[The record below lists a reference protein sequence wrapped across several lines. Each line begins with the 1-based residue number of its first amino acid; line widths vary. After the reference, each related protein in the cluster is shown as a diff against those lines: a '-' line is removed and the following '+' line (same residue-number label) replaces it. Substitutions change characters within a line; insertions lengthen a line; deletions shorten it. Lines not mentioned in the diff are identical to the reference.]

1 MHKHAVP
8 VRVMGS
14 PEEKDLPDGTSNSA
28 TVARADVDVGAIL
41 NALPDAV
48 LLLDD
53 GSRIRYAN
61 ASAEQLFQ
69 ASIENLWGQELGQL
83 LSRSHPLVGLVHQV
97 REGGYSL
104 TEYGVAL
111 ESPRFA
117 VAGATVHAGPLA
129 DGGGGVLLTIHQP
142 SIAQKIDQQLIH
154 RNAARSVAGMA
165 AVLAHEVK
173 NPLAGIR
180 GAAQL
185 VEENC
190 DDNDRELTRLICDE
204 ADRICALVDRMD
216 IFAEQRPIVRGP
228 VNIHEVLDHVRR
240 LAKSGV
246 ARHVRFAEHYDPSL
260 PPVLGDRDQLVQVFL
275 NLIKNAAEAVPEE
288 NGEIVISTAYRHGVR
303 LAVRSTGEKVALPLM
318 VSIQDN
324 GSGIPEDLG
333 QHLFD
338 PFVTTKAG
346 GHGLG
351 LALVAKIVDEHG
363 GVIEFESEPR
373 RTVFRVMLPM
383 CATEENSSD
392 V

>member
-1 MHKHAVP
+1 M
-8 VRVMGS
+8 
-14 PEEKDLPDGTSNSA
+14 
-28 TVARADVDVGAIL
+28 
-41 NALPDAV
+41 
-48 LLLDD
+48 
-53 GSRIRYAN
+53 
-61 ASAEQLFQ
+61 
-69 ASIENLWGQELGQL
+69 
-83 LSRSHPLVGLVHQV
+83 
-97 REGGYSL
+97 
-104 TEYGVAL
+104 
-111 ESPRFA
+111 
-117 VAGATVHAGPLA
+117 
-129 DGGGGVLLTIHQP
+129 
-142 SIAQKIDQQLIH
+142 
-154 RNAARSVAGMA
+154 
-165 AVLAHEVK
+165 
-173 NPLAGIR
+173 
-180 GAAQL
+180 
-185 VEENC
+185 
-190 DDNDRELTRLICDE
+190 
-204 ADRICALVDRMD
+204 
-216 IFAEQRPIVRGP
+216 
-228 VNIHEVLDHVRR
+228 
-240 LAKSGV
+240 
-246 ARHVRFAEHYDPSL
+246 
-260 PPVLGDRDQLVQVFL
+260 LGDRDQLVQVFL

>member
-1 MHKHAVP
+1 MRP
-8 VRVMGS
+8 
-14 PEEKDLPDGTSNSA
+14 DLA
-28 TVARADVDVGAIL
+28 AIL
-41 NALPDAV
+41 NALPDTV
-48 LLLDD
+48 LLVDE
-53 GSRIRYAN
+53 GNRIRYAN
-61 ASAEQLFQ
+61 GAAEQLLQ
-69 ASIENLWGQELGQL
+69 ASVDSLVGQDLRQI
-83 LSRSHPLVGLVHQV
+83 LSAAHPLLGLIHQV

-104 TEYGVAL
+104 TEYGVSL

-117 VAGATVHAGPLA
+117 VAGATVHAGPVA
-129 DGGGGVLLTIHQP
+129 DGAGGFVLLTIHQP
-142 SIAQKIDQQLIH
+142 SIAQKIDQQLVH

-185 VEENC
+185 VEQNC
-190 DDNDRELTRLICDE
+190 DDGDRELTQLICDE

-216 IFAEQRPIVRGP
+216 IFAEQRPLVRGP
-228 VNIHEVLDHVRR
+228 VNIHEVLDRVRR
-240 LAKSGV
+240 SASSGV
-246 ARHVRFAEHYDPSL
+246 ARHVRFTEQYDPSL

-275 NLIKNAAEAVPEE
+275 NLVKNAAEAVPEE
-288 NGEIVISTAYRHGVR
+288 GGEIVISTAYRHGVR
-303 LAVRSTGEKVALPLM
+303 LAVRSTGERVGLPLM
-318 VSIQDN
+318 VTVQDN

-373 RTVFRVMLPM
+373 RTAFRVMLPM
-383 CATEENSSD
+383 CASEESSSD

>member
-1 MHKHAVP
+1 M
-8 VRVMGS
+8 
-14 PEEKDLPDGTSNSA
+14 LPGA
-28 TVARADVDVGAIL
+28 GARSTIDMSAIL

-48 LLLDD
+48 LLLDES
-53 GSRIRYAN
+53 SRIRYAN

-69 ASIENLWGQELGQL
+69 ASIENLSGQDLRQL
-83 LSRSHPLVGLVHQV
+83 LSASHPLVGLIHQV

-104 TEYGVAL
+104 TEYDVGL

-117 VAGATVHAGPLA
+117 VSGATVHAGPVA
-129 DGGGGVLLTIHQP
+129 DGGGVGGAVLLTIHQP

-154 RNAARSVAGMA
+154 RNAARSVSGMA

-185 VEENC
+185 VELNC
-190 DDNDRELTRLICDE
+190 DDGDRELTRLICDE
-204 ADRICALVDRMD
+204 ADRICSLVDRMD
-216 IFAEQRPIVRGP
+216 IFAEQRPLVRGP

-246 ARHVRFAEHYDPSL
+246 ARHVRFAENYDPSL

-275 NLIKNAAEAVPEE
+275 NLVKNAAEAVPEE
-288 NGEIVISTAYRHGVR
+288 NGEIVIATAYRHGVR

-318 VSIQDN
+318 VTIQDN

-383 CATEENSSD
+383 CASEEKSSD

>member
-1 MHKHAVP
+1 MQTSKWSERHTIPDEAA
-8 VRVMGS
+8 S
-14 PEEKDLPDGTSNSA
+14 PPAGEQMPRGIDS
-28 TVARADVDVGAIL
+28 GAIL

-48 LLLDD
+48 LLLDER
-53 GSRIRYAN
+53 GRILYAN
-61 ASAEQLFQ
+61 AAAEQLFQ
-69 ASIENLWGQELGQL
+69 ASLAQL
-83 LSRSHPLVGLVHQV
+83 AGHTIRQMLSADHPLLDLIHQV

-104 TEYGVAL
+104 TEYGVSL
-111 ESPRFA
+111 ESPRFS
-117 VAGATVHAGPLA
+117 VNGATVHAGPVA
-129 DGGGGVLLTIHQP
+129 DATGGGGSVLLTVHQP

-185 VEENC
+185 VEQNC
-190 DDNDRELTRLICDE
+190 DENDRELTRLICDE

-216 IFAEQRPIVRGP
+216 IFAEQRPMSRGP
-228 VNIHEVLDHVRR
+228 VNIHEVLDRVHK
-240 LAKSGV
+240 LARNGF
-246 ARHVRFAEHYDPSL
+246 ARTVRFSEQYDPSL
-260 PPVLGDRDQLVQVFL
+260 PPVFGDRDQLVQVFL
-275 NLIKNAAEAVPEE
+275 NLVKNAAEAVPLEG
-288 NGEIVISTAYRHGVR
+288 GEIVISTAYRHGVR
-303 LAVRSTGEKVALPLM
+303 LAVRSTNERVALPLM
-318 VSIQDN
+318 VTIQDN
-324 GSGIPEDLG
+324 GSGIPDDLG

-338 PFVTTKAG
+338 PFVTTKPG

-373 RTVFRVMLPM
+373 RTLFRVMLPM
-383 CATEENSSD
+383 CANEENSSD